1 MQKGP
6 HDGGPD
12 RFHDER
18 RPMTPKTRLTFLL
31 LALFTLLTASDALAQ
46 GRKRPVR
53 RLSGTYLTG
62 VVLDAATS
70 APVFDATVTVQGKT
84 VTANKNGQFTV
95 SGLTAGSTTIKGERW
110 GYATATQPITIAA
123 GANTFTLR
131 LTGKST
137 TKVTLLDGTVHVL
150 DHESSSFRSLQPFVG
165 YTPMAEPIQLCG
177 DNLSVSRSELRSI
190 ADPTAAPLTTCCA
203 SGTVTTA
210 RFTRKDGT
218 AFTAPFKD
226 CFYYSI
232 HFGGLDRTT
241 GSEVIFQLSKIK
253 SIEFP

>member
-1 MQKGP
+1 MI
-6 HDGGPD
+6 
-12 RFHDER
+12 
-18 RPMTPKTRLTFLL
+18 PKTRLAFLL
-31 LALFTLLTASDALAQ
+31 LALFTLLTASDAAAQ

-95 SGLTAGSTTIKGERW
+95 PGLTPGPTTIKGERW
-110 GYATATQPITIAA
+110 GYDTATQPITIAS
-123 GANTFTLR
+123 GPNSFTLR

-137 TKVTLLDGTVHVL
+137 TTVTLLDGAVYVV
-150 DHESSSFRSLQPFVG
+150 DHETSAFKSLQPFIG
-165 YTPMAEPIQLCG
+165 YTPMAEPIALC
-177 DNLSVSRSELRSI
+177 DSLEISRGELRSI
-190 ADPTAAPLTTCCA
+190 TDPTAAPLTTCCTF
-203 SGTVTTA
+203 GNVTTA
-210 RFTRKDGT
+210 RFTRTNGT
-218 AFTAPFKD
+218 SFTAAFKD
-226 CFYYSI
+226 CYYYSI

-241 GSEVIFQLSKIK
+241 GREVIFPLTKIK